1 MLTGFIKRAARALS
15 PEGRESLD
23 PTPVAIPVGFK
34 RPPSLEEQIKRLVA
48 DRDIQRSL
56 SEAGMETFEEAN
68 DFEIPDDPPDPAAL
82 DEEWWDP
89 ALRRTVTAR
98 EVYEQRDQLA
108 ELTNRLVRPPP
119 PAASA
124 EPPGPA
130 PDPEPPAPKKPAK
143 PAASTST

>member
-1 MLTGFIKRAARALS
+1 MLTGFIRRAARALS
-15 PEGRESLD
+15 PNGREALD

-56 SEAGMETFEEAN
+56 SEAGIETFEEAN
-68 DFEIPDDPPDPAAL
+68 DFDIPDDPPDPAAL

-89 ALRRTVTAR
+89 ALKRTVTAR

-108 ELTNRLVRPPP
+108 ALTERLVRPPA
-119 PAASA
+119 PAASNA
-124 EPPGPA
+124 PA
-130 PDPEPPAPKKPAK
+130 GDPAAPPPASP
-143 PAASTST
+143 ASTVPST

>member
-56 SEAGMETFEEAN
+56 SEAGVETFEEAN

-119 PAASA
+119 PEASA
-124 EPPGPA
+124 APPEA
-130 PDPEPPAPKKPAK
+130 TLELEPAPKKPAK